1 MAAHA
6 ETQTQAYKA
15 TAKGQ
20 TPSVSKDREAVKAA
34 ILAQY
39 GASVVEESEEEE
51 SDEGRI
57 SEIKSCEVSAIFSK
71 ILQIFF
77 ILNREACLVKITKY
91 CKKKFEDFLK
101 FL

>member
-1 MAAHA
+1 M
-6 ETQTQAYKA
+6 
-15 TAKGQ
+15 
-20 TPSVSKDREAVKAA
+20 
-34 ILAQY
+34 
-39 GASVVEESEEEE
+39 VEESEEEE

>member
-57 SEIKSCEVSAIFSK
+57 SETMSCEEWAKFSK
-71 ILQIFF
+71 ILQIFL
-77 ILNREACLVKITKY
+77 ILGKII
-91 CKKKFEDFLK
+91 LPV
-101 FL
+101 